1 MTDTPIFSNL
11 ANDPDFHDLV
21 SAFVID
27 LPIRS
32 GTIIQAIRGGS
43 FEDAAELLHQLKG
56 ASGIYGFH
64 PIHLLAKEV
73 ESLFEVATR
82 TSRKKPP
89 NWIGCATEPRP
100 SQTERHPSKSNSVAP
115 LCSPAL

>member
-73 ESLFEVATR
+73 ESLIR
-82 TSRKKPP
+82 SGDP
-89 NWIGCATEPRP
+89 NLEEKATELDR
-100 SQTERHPSKSNSVAP
+100 
-115 LCSPAL
+115 LCHRASAKPN